1 MKKLCNKCNRKGIV
15 KNGKRSGVQR
25 FLCKY
30 CGYVF
35 EHGNYKN
42 KKNLNSEEI
51 FENFVR
57 DDLKYRQM
65 SQTLDLSIRSVQRII
80 DAAPFK
86 KTIVIL

>member
-1 MKKLCNKCNRKGIV
+1 MKKICYKCNSNKIV
-15 KNGKRSGVQR
+15 KNWKRQWKQR
-25 FLCKY
+25 FLCKLCWY
-30 CGYVF
+30 IF
-35 EHGNYKN
+35 EHGKWKN
-42 KKNLNSEEI
+42 NKIGDFEEK
-51 FENFVR
+51 FESYVR